1 VNKAA
6 CPSCAR
12 VIGPVELGALFPRHN
27 VPGTRK
33 RCVEVGGKVRRS
45 HLVHP
50 CQVCA
55 ALPAQLWDGFQDDHP
70 GREYRPREPRPLSPR
85 SGPRSPLC
93 ASHQDAKERGQ
104 RAQRNAR
111 ARERDRGISEQDRQE
126 LWLAQGSACVCGR
139 TLHSTRQDPTLDHSH
154 RRARELC
161 GHDPKRACRRCARGR
176 LCDTCNRILVGRYSP
191 AQLRAVAL
199 YMENPTAARL
209 GWWDDTEE
217 TAWPEESPERSDR

>member
-12 VIGPVELGALFPRHN
+12 VIGPVELGTLFPRHN

-33 RCVEVGGKVRRS
+33 RCVEIGGKVRRS

-104 RAQRNAR
+104 RAGATLGPGSATEASANRTARSCGWRRAPPACADERCTASARTRRWTTATAELASSAVTTPSAR
-111 ARERDRGISEQDRQE
+111 ADGARAGASATPATASWSGATAPPSSVQWRSTWRTPPPPAWAGGTTPRRQHGRRSPPSAQDR
-126 LWLAQGSACVCGR
+126 
-139 TLHSTRQDPTLDHSH
+139 
-154 RRARELC
+154 
-161 GHDPKRACRRCARGR
+161 
-176 LCDTCNRILVGRYSP
+176 
-191 AQLRAVAL
+191 
-199 YMENPTAARL
+199 
-209 GWWDDTEE
+209 
-217 TAWPEESPERSDR
+217 